1 MILLNVTNGF
11 EYNCRLYT
19 ARRNNA
25 EKSLGGEWYDF
36 LKDNELQEGDTLRFD
51 LPHPPTVLF
60 VDIERANNLA

>member
-1 MILLNVTNGF
+1 MILLNVTNSF

-36 LKDNELQEGDTLRFD
+36 LKDNELQKGDTLRFD
-51 LPHPPTVLF
+51 LPYAPKEVF
-60 VDIERANNLA
+60 QSFRS

>member
-11 EYNCRLYT
+11 EYNWWLYT
-19 ARRNNA
+19 ARRNKA

-36 LKDNELQEGDTLRFD
+36 LKDNELQEGDTLQFD

-60 VDIERANNLA
+60 VDIERNNKLA